1 MVIVCY
7 FYQSECNPL
16 IHEERR
22 PKAPLLLY
30 WPAGQGRV
38 APLRRQGLGANSA
51 PGMAT
56 RFGPRN
62 RLRGLF
68 A

>member
-22 PKAPLLLY
+22 PKAQ
-30 WPAGQGRV
+30 AGACLAGR
-38 APLRRQGLGANSA
+38 S
-51 PGMAT
+51 
-56 RFGPRN
+56 FGQA
-62 RLRGLF
+62 L

>member
-38 APLRRQGLGANSA
+38 APLRRCGVQA
-51 PGMAT
+51 PG
-56 RFGPRN
+56 
-62 RLRGLF
+62 
-68 A
+68 